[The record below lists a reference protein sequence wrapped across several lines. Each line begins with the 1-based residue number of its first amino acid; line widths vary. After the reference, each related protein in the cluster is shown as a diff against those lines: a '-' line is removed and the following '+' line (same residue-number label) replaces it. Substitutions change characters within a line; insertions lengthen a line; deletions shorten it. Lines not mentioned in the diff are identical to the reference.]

1 MLDFEEVEEEKREAT
16 KKYSEQLKELRNK
29 MRTLSSV
36 IREKKELRIIDCEV
50 RFHSPIVGRKQTVRL
65 DTNTVIEEEEMSFA
79 ERQEN
84 LFAEHWEWDKVF
96 GAGAPPA
103 DMPPA
108 IEQPPPSTLEPPEA
122 T

>member
-36 IREKKELRIIDCEV
+36 IREKKELRIIDCDV

-65 DTNTVIEEEEMSFA
+65 DTNTTPI
-79 ERQEN
+79 Q
-84 LFAEHWEWDKVF
+84 
-96 GAGAPPA
+96 
-103 DMPPA
+103 
-108 IEQPPPSTLEPPEA
+108 
-122 T
+122 